1 MVLQVT
7 GTPSSINALSLS
19 LVCYRQ
25 RICLRNAI
33 LFKAADDRV
42 LGSASLDMAGA
53 ERGQQETLVGT
64 GFSVLAS
71 QGSQG
76 FGFSYMD

>member
-1 MVLQVT
+1 M
-7 GTPSSINALSLS
+7 
-19 LVCYRQ
+19 
-25 RICLRNAI
+25 RNAI

-53 ERGQQETLVGT
+53 EGGQQETLVGT

-71 QGSQG
+71 QGSSRLWVFLYGLSASRQ
-76 FGFSYMD
+76 SLRCDAL

>member
-1 MVLQVT
+1 M
-7 GTPSSINALSLS
+7 
-19 LVCYRQ
+19 
-25 RICLRNAI
+25 RNAI

-53 ERGQQETLVGT
+53 EGGQQETLVGT